1 MELKVAYSFSSK
13 EKPQMRAVHS
23 HSRVSHSASKEVHT
37 WTGIDVMG
45 RIIECQMAVI
55 HGNCPISPLCYTR
68 VMEPA

>member
-23 HSRVSHSASKEVHT
+23 HLRVSESASKDVYT
-37 WTGIDVMG
+37 WTGIDVLG
-45 RIIECQMAVI
+45 RIVQCRMAVI
-55 HGNCPISPLCYTR
+55 HGNCPIDPWCYTS